1 MSVDAKLVKTLR
13 ERTGAGMM
21 DCKKALVE
29 ANGDLDAAVDHLR
42 KAGIAKAAKKSS
54 RAANEGIIFSYIH
67 PGSKL
72 GVLVELGCE
81 TDFVAKTE
89 GFNDLAASIAMQVA
103 ASNPLA
109 VDESGV
115 SQDILDK
122 EKEIFM
128 DQAKSSGKPENV
140 VEKIVEGKLNK
151 FIEDNCLVHQSFVK
165 NPDMTISQL
174 VQEAVAKLGENI
186 TINRF
191 VRFALGE
198 QSNQNMLNQSIDS
211 AKSKM
216 EQTISFVKSEIGKI
230 RTGRANTEMF
240 NNILVNYYDNETP
253 LNQVANIAA
262 LDAITISIQPFDK
275 TVIDDIEKAILES
288 DLGFNPS
295 NNGNSIMITFPPLS
309 AERRQELVK
318 VASKI
323 IEDGRIS
330 VRNIRREIIQSAKRI
345 EDEQNISEDNM
356 KTFLDNIQ
364 EVTDSFITRLNAL
377 QKEKEVEILDK

>member
-1 MSVDAKLVKTLR
+1 
-13 ERTGAGMM
+13 
-21 DCKKALVE
+21 
-29 ANGDLDAAVDHLR
+29 
-42 KAGIAKAAKKSS
+42 
-54 RAANEGIIFSYIH
+54 
-67 PGSKL
+67 
-72 GVLVELGCE
+72 
-81 TDFVAKTE
+81 
-89 GFNDLAASIAMQVA
+89 
-103 ASNPLA
+103 
-109 VDESGV
+109 
-115 SQDILDK
+115 
-122 EKEIFM
+122 
-128 DQAKSSGKPENV
+128 
-140 VEKIVEGKLNK
+140 
-151 FIEDNCLVHQSFVK
+151 
-165 NPDMTISQL
+165 
-174 VQEAVAKLGENI
+174 
-186 TINRF
+186 
-191 VRFALGE
+191 
-198 QSNQNMLNQSIDS
+198 MLNQSIDS

-356 KTFLDNIQ
+356 KTFLDDIQ
-364 EVTDSFITRLNAL
+364 EVTDSFISRLNAL
-377 QKEKEVEILDK
+377 QKEKEVEILDQ

>member
-1 MSVDAKLVKTLR
+1 
-13 ERTGAGMM
+13 
-21 DCKKALVE
+21 
-29 ANGDLDAAVDHLR
+29 
-42 KAGIAKAAKKSS
+42 
-54 RAANEGIIFSYIH
+54 
-67 PGSKL
+67 
-72 GVLVELGCE
+72 
-81 TDFVAKTE
+81 
-89 GFNDLAASIAMQVA
+89 
-103 ASNPLA
+103 
-109 VDESGV
+109 
-115 SQDILDK
+115 
-122 EKEIFM
+122 
-128 DQAKSSGKPENV
+128 
-140 VEKIVEGKLNK
+140 
-151 FIEDNCLVHQSFVK
+151 
-165 NPDMTISQL
+165 
-174 VQEAVAKLGENI
+174 
-186 TINRF
+186 
-191 VRFALGE
+191 
-198 QSNQNMLNQSIDS
+198 MLNQSIDS

-295 NNGNSIMITFPPLS
+295 NNGNSIMFTFPPLS

-323 IEDGRIS
+323 IEEGRIS

-356 KTFLDNIQ
+356 KTFLDDIQ
-364 EVTDSFITRLNAL
+364 EVTDSFITRLNVL

>member
-1 MSVDAKLVKTLR
+1 MYKR
-13 ERTGAGMM
+13 
-21 DCKKALVE
+21 
-29 ANGDLDAAVDHLR
+29 
-42 KAGIAKAAKKSS
+42 
-54 RAANEGIIFSYIH
+54 
-67 PGSKL
+67 
-72 GVLVELGCE
+72 
-81 TDFVAKTE
+81 
-89 GFNDLAASIAMQVA
+89 Q
-103 ASNPLA
+103 
-109 VDESGV
+109 
-115 SQDILDK
+115 
-122 EKEIFM
+122 
-128 DQAKSSGKPENV
+128 
-140 VEKIVEGKLNK
+140 
-151 FIEDNCLVHQSFVK
+151 
-165 NPDMTISQL
+165 
-174 VQEAVAKLGENI
+174 
-186 TINRF
+186 
-191 VRFALGE
+191 
-198 QSNQNMLNQSIDS
+198 
-211 AKSKM
+211 
-216 EQTISFVKSEIGKI
+216 GKI

-356 KTFLDNIQ
+356 KTFLDDIQ

>member
-1 MSVDAKLVKTLR
+1 
-13 ERTGAGMM
+13 
-21 DCKKALVE
+21 
-29 ANGDLDAAVDHLR
+29 
-42 KAGIAKAAKKSS
+42 
-54 RAANEGIIFSYIH
+54 
-67 PGSKL
+67 
-72 GVLVELGCE
+72 
-81 TDFVAKTE
+81 
-89 GFNDLAASIAMQVA
+89 
-103 ASNPLA
+103 
-109 VDESGV
+109 
-115 SQDILDK
+115 
-122 EKEIFM
+122 
-128 DQAKSSGKPENV
+128 
-140 VEKIVEGKLNK
+140 
-151 FIEDNCLVHQSFVK
+151 
-165 NPDMTISQL
+165 
-174 VQEAVAKLGENI
+174 
-186 TINRF
+186 
-191 VRFALGE
+191 
-198 QSNQNMLNQSIDS
+198 MLNQSIDS
-211 AKSKM
+211 AKTKM

-240 NNILVNYYDNETP
+240 NNILINYYDNETP

-275 TVIDDIEKAILES
+275 TVIDDIERAILES

-356 KTFLDNIQ
+356 KTFLDDIQ

>member
-1 MSVDAKLVKTLR
+1 
-13 ERTGAGMM
+13 
-21 DCKKALVE
+21 
-29 ANGDLDAAVDHLR
+29 
-42 KAGIAKAAKKSS
+42 
-54 RAANEGIIFSYIH
+54 
-67 PGSKL
+67 
-72 GVLVELGCE
+72 
-81 TDFVAKTE
+81 
-89 GFNDLAASIAMQVA
+89 
-103 ASNPLA
+103 
-109 VDESGV
+109 
-115 SQDILDK
+115 
-122 EKEIFM
+122 
-128 DQAKSSGKPENV
+128 
-140 VEKIVEGKLNK
+140 
-151 FIEDNCLVHQSFVK
+151 
-165 NPDMTISQL
+165 
-174 VQEAVAKLGENI
+174 
-186 TINRF
+186 
-191 VRFALGE
+191 
-198 QSNQNMLNQSIDS
+198 MLNQSIDS

-356 KTFLDNIQ
+356 KTFLDDIQ
-364 EVTDSFITRLNAL
+364 EVTDSFITRLNSL
-377 QKEKEVEILDK
+377 QKEKEAEILDK

>member
-1 MSVDAKLVKTLR
+1 
-13 ERTGAGMM
+13 
-21 DCKKALVE
+21 
-29 ANGDLDAAVDHLR
+29 
-42 KAGIAKAAKKSS
+42 
-54 RAANEGIIFSYIH
+54 
-67 PGSKL
+67 
-72 GVLVELGCE
+72 
-81 TDFVAKTE
+81 
-89 GFNDLAASIAMQVA
+89 
-103 ASNPLA
+103 
-109 VDESGV
+109 
-115 SQDILDK
+115 
-122 EKEIFM
+122 
-128 DQAKSSGKPENV
+128 
-140 VEKIVEGKLNK
+140 
-151 FIEDNCLVHQSFVK
+151 
-165 NPDMTISQL
+165 
-174 VQEAVAKLGENI
+174 
-186 TINRF
+186 
-191 VRFALGE
+191 
-198 QSNQNMLNQSIDS
+198 MLNQSIDS

-288 DLGFNPS
+288 DLGLNPS

-356 KTFLDNIQ
+356 KTFLDDIQ

-377 QKEKEVEILDK
+377 QKEKEVEILDQ

>member
-1 MSVDAKLVKTLR
+1 M
-13 ERTGAGMM
+13 
-21 DCKKALVE
+21 
-29 ANGDLDAAVDHLR
+29 LD
-42 KAGIAKAAKKSS
+42 
-54 RAANEGIIFSYIH
+54 
-67 PGSKL
+67 
-72 GVLVELGCE
+72 
-81 TDFVAKTE
+81 
-89 GFNDLAASIAMQVA
+89 
-103 ASNPLA
+103 
-109 VDESGV
+109 
-115 SQDILDK
+115 
-122 EKEIFM
+122 
-128 DQAKSSGKPENV
+128 
-140 VEKIVEGKLNK
+140 
-151 FIEDNCLVHQSFVK
+151 
-165 NPDMTISQL
+165 
-174 VQEAVAKLGENI
+174 
-186 TINRF
+186 
-191 VRFALGE
+191 
-198 QSNQNMLNQSIDS
+198 QNIDS

-275 TVIDDIEKAILES
+275 TVIDDIEKAILDS

-356 KTFLDNIQ
+356 KTFLEDIQ
-364 EVTDSFITRLNAL
+364 EVTDSFITRLNSI

>member
-1 MSVDAKLVKTLR
+1 MYKR
-13 ERTGAGMM
+13 
-21 DCKKALVE
+21 
-29 ANGDLDAAVDHLR
+29 
-42 KAGIAKAAKKSS
+42 
-54 RAANEGIIFSYIH
+54 
-67 PGSKL
+67 
-72 GVLVELGCE
+72 
-81 TDFVAKTE
+81 
-89 GFNDLAASIAMQVA
+89 Q
-103 ASNPLA
+103 
-109 VDESGV
+109 
-115 SQDILDK
+115 
-122 EKEIFM
+122 
-128 DQAKSSGKPENV
+128 
-140 VEKIVEGKLNK
+140 
-151 FIEDNCLVHQSFVK
+151 
-165 NPDMTISQL
+165 
-174 VQEAVAKLGENI
+174 
-186 TINRF
+186 
-191 VRFALGE
+191 
-198 QSNQNMLNQSIDS
+198 
-211 AKSKM
+211 
-216 EQTISFVKSEIGKI
+216 GKI

>member
-1 MSVDAKLVKTLR
+1 
-13 ERTGAGMM
+13 
-21 DCKKALVE
+21 
-29 ANGDLDAAVDHLR
+29 
-42 KAGIAKAAKKSS
+42 
-54 RAANEGIIFSYIH
+54 
-67 PGSKL
+67 
-72 GVLVELGCE
+72 
-81 TDFVAKTE
+81 
-89 GFNDLAASIAMQVA
+89 
-103 ASNPLA
+103 
-109 VDESGV
+109 
-115 SQDILDK
+115 
-122 EKEIFM
+122 
-128 DQAKSSGKPENV
+128 
-140 VEKIVEGKLNK
+140 
-151 FIEDNCLVHQSFVK
+151 
-165 NPDMTISQL
+165 
-174 VQEAVAKLGENI
+174 
-186 TINRF
+186 
-191 VRFALGE
+191 
-198 QSNQNMLNQSIDS
+198 MLNQSIDS

-216 EQTISFVKSEIGKI
+216 EQTISFVQSEIGKI
-230 RTGRANTEMF
+230 RTGRASTEMF

-356 KTFLDNIQ
+356 KTFLDDIQ
-364 EVTDSFITRLNAL
+364 EVTDTYIGRLNSL
-377 QKEKEVEILDK
+377 QKEKEEEILDK

>member
-1 MSVDAKLVKTLR
+1 
-13 ERTGAGMM
+13 
-21 DCKKALVE
+21 
-29 ANGDLDAAVDHLR
+29 
-42 KAGIAKAAKKSS
+42 
-54 RAANEGIIFSYIH
+54 
-67 PGSKL
+67 
-72 GVLVELGCE
+72 
-81 TDFVAKTE
+81 
-89 GFNDLAASIAMQVA
+89 
-103 ASNPLA
+103 
-109 VDESGV
+109 
-115 SQDILDK
+115 
-122 EKEIFM
+122 
-128 DQAKSSGKPENV
+128 
-140 VEKIVEGKLNK
+140 
-151 FIEDNCLVHQSFVK
+151 
-165 NPDMTISQL
+165 
-174 VQEAVAKLGENI
+174 
-186 TINRF
+186 
-191 VRFALGE
+191 
-198 QSNQNMLNQSIDS
+198 MLNQSIDS
-211 AKSKM
+211 AKLKM

-356 KTFLDNIQ
+356 KTFLDDIQ

>member
-1 MSVDAKLVKTLR
+1 
-13 ERTGAGMM
+13 
-21 DCKKALVE
+21 
-29 ANGDLDAAVDHLR
+29 
-42 KAGIAKAAKKSS
+42 
-54 RAANEGIIFSYIH
+54 
-67 PGSKL
+67 
-72 GVLVELGCE
+72 
-81 TDFVAKTE
+81 
-89 GFNDLAASIAMQVA
+89 
-103 ASNPLA
+103 
-109 VDESGV
+109 
-115 SQDILDK
+115 
-122 EKEIFM
+122 
-128 DQAKSSGKPENV
+128 
-140 VEKIVEGKLNK
+140 
-151 FIEDNCLVHQSFVK
+151 
-165 NPDMTISQL
+165 
-174 VQEAVAKLGENI
+174 
-186 TINRF
+186 
-191 VRFALGE
+191 
-198 QSNQNMLNQSIDS
+198 MLNQSIDS

-275 TVIDDIEKAILES
+275 TVIDDIEKAIIES

-356 KTFLDNIQ
+356 KTFLDDIQ

>member
-1 MSVDAKLVKTLR
+1 
-13 ERTGAGMM
+13 
-21 DCKKALVE
+21 
-29 ANGDLDAAVDHLR
+29 
-42 KAGIAKAAKKSS
+42 
-54 RAANEGIIFSYIH
+54 
-67 PGSKL
+67 
-72 GVLVELGCE
+72 
-81 TDFVAKTE
+81 
-89 GFNDLAASIAMQVA
+89 
-103 ASNPLA
+103 
-109 VDESGV
+109 
-115 SQDILDK
+115 
-122 EKEIFM
+122 
-128 DQAKSSGKPENV
+128 
-140 VEKIVEGKLNK
+140 
-151 FIEDNCLVHQSFVK
+151 
-165 NPDMTISQL
+165 
-174 VQEAVAKLGENI
+174 
-186 TINRF
+186 
-191 VRFALGE
+191 
-198 QSNQNMLNQSIDS
+198 MLNQSIDS

-364 EVTDSFITRLNAL
+364 EVTDSFISRLNVL
-377 QKEKEVEILDK
+377 KKEKEVEILDK

>member
-1 MSVDAKLVKTLR
+1 
-13 ERTGAGMM
+13 
-21 DCKKALVE
+21 
-29 ANGDLDAAVDHLR
+29 
-42 KAGIAKAAKKSS
+42 
-54 RAANEGIIFSYIH
+54 
-67 PGSKL
+67 
-72 GVLVELGCE
+72 
-81 TDFVAKTE
+81 
-89 GFNDLAASIAMQVA
+89 
-103 ASNPLA
+103 
-109 VDESGV
+109 
-115 SQDILDK
+115 
-122 EKEIFM
+122 
-128 DQAKSSGKPENV
+128 
-140 VEKIVEGKLNK
+140 
-151 FIEDNCLVHQSFVK
+151 
-165 NPDMTISQL
+165 
-174 VQEAVAKLGENI
+174 
-186 TINRF
+186 
-191 VRFALGE
+191 
-198 QSNQNMLNQSIDS
+198 MLNQSIDS

-216 EQTISFVKSEIGKI
+216 EQTISFVQSEISKI

-364 EVTDSFITRLNAL
+364 EVTDSFISRLNVL

>member
-1 MSVDAKLVKTLR
+1 
-13 ERTGAGMM
+13 
-21 DCKKALVE
+21 
-29 ANGDLDAAVDHLR
+29 
-42 KAGIAKAAKKSS
+42 
-54 RAANEGIIFSYIH
+54 
-67 PGSKL
+67 
-72 GVLVELGCE
+72 
-81 TDFVAKTE
+81 
-89 GFNDLAASIAMQVA
+89 
-103 ASNPLA
+103 
-109 VDESGV
+109 
-115 SQDILDK
+115 
-122 EKEIFM
+122 
-128 DQAKSSGKPENV
+128 
-140 VEKIVEGKLNK
+140 
-151 FIEDNCLVHQSFVK
+151 
-165 NPDMTISQL
+165 
-174 VQEAVAKLGENI
+174 
-186 TINRF
+186 
-191 VRFALGE
+191 
-198 QSNQNMLNQSIDS
+198 MLNQSIDS

-230 RTGRANTEMF
+230 RTGRASTEMF

-356 KTFLDNIQ
+356 KTFLDDIQ
-364 EVTDSFITRLNAL
+364 EVTDTYIGRLNSL
-377 QKEKEVEILDK
+377 QKEKEAEILDK

>member
-1 MSVDAKLVKTLR
+1 
-13 ERTGAGMM
+13 
-21 DCKKALVE
+21 
-29 ANGDLDAAVDHLR
+29 
-42 KAGIAKAAKKSS
+42 
-54 RAANEGIIFSYIH
+54 
-67 PGSKL
+67 
-72 GVLVELGCE
+72 
-81 TDFVAKTE
+81 
-89 GFNDLAASIAMQVA
+89 
-103 ASNPLA
+103 
-109 VDESGV
+109 
-115 SQDILDK
+115 
-122 EKEIFM
+122 
-128 DQAKSSGKPENV
+128 
-140 VEKIVEGKLNK
+140 
-151 FIEDNCLVHQSFVK
+151 
-165 NPDMTISQL
+165 
-174 VQEAVAKLGENI
+174 
-186 TINRF
+186 
-191 VRFALGE
+191 
-198 QSNQNMLNQSIDS
+198 MLNQSIDS

-356 KTFLDNIQ
+356 KTFLDDIQ
-364 EVTDSFITRLNAL
+364 EVTDTYISRLNSL
-377 QKEKEVEILDK
+377 QKEKEAEILDK

>member
-1 MSVDAKLVKTLR
+1 
-13 ERTGAGMM
+13 
-21 DCKKALVE
+21 
-29 ANGDLDAAVDHLR
+29 
-42 KAGIAKAAKKSS
+42 
-54 RAANEGIIFSYIH
+54 
-67 PGSKL
+67 
-72 GVLVELGCE
+72 
-81 TDFVAKTE
+81 
-89 GFNDLAASIAMQVA
+89 
-103 ASNPLA
+103 
-109 VDESGV
+109 
-115 SQDILDK
+115 
-122 EKEIFM
+122 
-128 DQAKSSGKPENV
+128 
-140 VEKIVEGKLNK
+140 
-151 FIEDNCLVHQSFVK
+151 
-165 NPDMTISQL
+165 
-174 VQEAVAKLGENI
+174 
-186 TINRF
+186 
-191 VRFALGE
+191 
-198 QSNQNMLNQSIDS
+198 MLNQSIDS

-275 TVIDDIEKAILES
+275 TFIDDIEKAILES

-356 KTFLDNIQ
+356 KTFLDDIQ

>member
-1 MSVDAKLVKTLR
+1 M
-13 ERTGAGMM
+13 
-21 DCKKALVE
+21 
-29 ANGDLDAAVDHLR
+29 LD
-42 KAGIAKAAKKSS
+42 
-54 RAANEGIIFSYIH
+54 
-67 PGSKL
+67 
-72 GVLVELGCE
+72 
-81 TDFVAKTE
+81 
-89 GFNDLAASIAMQVA
+89 
-103 ASNPLA
+103 
-109 VDESGV
+109 
-115 SQDILDK
+115 
-122 EKEIFM
+122 
-128 DQAKSSGKPENV
+128 
-140 VEKIVEGKLNK
+140 
-151 FIEDNCLVHQSFVK
+151 
-165 NPDMTISQL
+165 
-174 VQEAVAKLGENI
+174 
-186 TINRF
+186 
-191 VRFALGE
+191 
-198 QSNQNMLNQSIDS
+198 QNIDS

-356 KTFLDNIQ
+356 KTFLDDIQ
-364 EVTDSFITRLNAL
+364 EVTDSFISKLNSL
-377 QKEKEVEILDK
+377 QKEKEIEILDK

>member
-1 MSVDAKLVKTLR
+1 
-13 ERTGAGMM
+13 
-21 DCKKALVE
+21 
-29 ANGDLDAAVDHLR
+29 
-42 KAGIAKAAKKSS
+42 
-54 RAANEGIIFSYIH
+54 
-67 PGSKL
+67 
-72 GVLVELGCE
+72 
-81 TDFVAKTE
+81 
-89 GFNDLAASIAMQVA
+89 
-103 ASNPLA
+103 
-109 VDESGV
+109 
-115 SQDILDK
+115 
-122 EKEIFM
+122 
-128 DQAKSSGKPENV
+128 
-140 VEKIVEGKLNK
+140 
-151 FIEDNCLVHQSFVK
+151 
-165 NPDMTISQL
+165 
-174 VQEAVAKLGENI
+174 
-186 TINRF
+186 
-191 VRFALGE
+191 
-198 QSNQNMLNQSIDS
+198 MLNQSIDS

-309 AERRQELVK
+309 AERRLELVK

-356 KTFLDNIQ
+356 KTFLDDIQ
-364 EVTDSFITRLNAL
+364 EVTDTYISRHNSL
-377 QKEKEVEILDK
+377 QKEKEAQILDK

>member
-1 MSVDAKLVKTLR
+1 
-13 ERTGAGMM
+13 
-21 DCKKALVE
+21 
-29 ANGDLDAAVDHLR
+29 
-42 KAGIAKAAKKSS
+42 
-54 RAANEGIIFSYIH
+54 
-67 PGSKL
+67 
-72 GVLVELGCE
+72 
-81 TDFVAKTE
+81 
-89 GFNDLAASIAMQVA
+89 
-103 ASNPLA
+103 
-109 VDESGV
+109 
-115 SQDILDK
+115 
-122 EKEIFM
+122 
-128 DQAKSSGKPENV
+128 
-140 VEKIVEGKLNK
+140 
-151 FIEDNCLVHQSFVK
+151 
-165 NPDMTISQL
+165 
-174 VQEAVAKLGENI
+174 
-186 TINRF
+186 
-191 VRFALGE
+191 
-198 QSNQNMLNQSIDS
+198 MLNQSIDS

-253 LNQVANIAA
+253 LNQIANIAA

-356 KTFLDNIQ
+356 KTFLDDIQ
-364 EVTDSFITRLNAL
+364 EVTDSFITRLNSL
-377 QKEKEVEILDK
+377 QKEKEVEILDQ

>member
-1 MSVDAKLVKTLR
+1 
-13 ERTGAGMM
+13 
-21 DCKKALVE
+21 
-29 ANGDLDAAVDHLR
+29 
-42 KAGIAKAAKKSS
+42 
-54 RAANEGIIFSYIH
+54 
-67 PGSKL
+67 
-72 GVLVELGCE
+72 
-81 TDFVAKTE
+81 
-89 GFNDLAASIAMQVA
+89 
-103 ASNPLA
+103 
-109 VDESGV
+109 
-115 SQDILDK
+115 
-122 EKEIFM
+122 
-128 DQAKSSGKPENV
+128 
-140 VEKIVEGKLNK
+140 
-151 FIEDNCLVHQSFVK
+151 
-165 NPDMTISQL
+165 
-174 VQEAVAKLGENI
+174 
-186 TINRF
+186 
-191 VRFALGE
+191 
-198 QSNQNMLNQSIDS
+198 MLNQSIDS

>member
-1 MSVDAKLVKTLR
+1 
-13 ERTGAGMM
+13 
-21 DCKKALVE
+21 
-29 ANGDLDAAVDHLR
+29 
-42 KAGIAKAAKKSS
+42 
-54 RAANEGIIFSYIH
+54 
-67 PGSKL
+67 
-72 GVLVELGCE
+72 
-81 TDFVAKTE
+81 
-89 GFNDLAASIAMQVA
+89 
-103 ASNPLA
+103 
-109 VDESGV
+109 
-115 SQDILDK
+115 
-122 EKEIFM
+122 
-128 DQAKSSGKPENV
+128 
-140 VEKIVEGKLNK
+140 
-151 FIEDNCLVHQSFVK
+151 
-165 NPDMTISQL
+165 
-174 VQEAVAKLGENI
+174 
-186 TINRF
+186 
-191 VRFALGE
+191 
-198 QSNQNMLNQSIDS
+198 MLNQSIDS

-275 TVIDDIEKAILES
+275 TVIDNIEKAILDS

-356 KTFLDNIQ
+356 KTFLDEIQ

>member
-1 MSVDAKLVKTLR
+1 
-13 ERTGAGMM
+13 
-21 DCKKALVE
+21 
-29 ANGDLDAAVDHLR
+29 
-42 KAGIAKAAKKSS
+42 
-54 RAANEGIIFSYIH
+54 
-67 PGSKL
+67 
-72 GVLVELGCE
+72 
-81 TDFVAKTE
+81 
-89 GFNDLAASIAMQVA
+89 
-103 ASNPLA
+103 
-109 VDESGV
+109 
-115 SQDILDK
+115 
-122 EKEIFM
+122 
-128 DQAKSSGKPENV
+128 
-140 VEKIVEGKLNK
+140 
-151 FIEDNCLVHQSFVK
+151 
-165 NPDMTISQL
+165 
-174 VQEAVAKLGENI
+174 
-186 TINRF
+186 
-191 VRFALGE
+191 
-198 QSNQNMLNQSIDS
+198 MLNQSIDS

-275 TVIDDIEKAILES
+275 TVIDDIEKAILDS

-356 KTFLDNIQ
+356 KTFLDDIQ
-364 EVTDSFITRLNAL
+364 EVTDSFVTRLNVL

>member
-1 MSVDAKLVKTLR
+1 
-13 ERTGAGMM
+13 
-21 DCKKALVE
+21 
-29 ANGDLDAAVDHLR
+29 
-42 KAGIAKAAKKSS
+42 
-54 RAANEGIIFSYIH
+54 
-67 PGSKL
+67 
-72 GVLVELGCE
+72 
-81 TDFVAKTE
+81 
-89 GFNDLAASIAMQVA
+89 
-103 ASNPLA
+103 
-109 VDESGV
+109 
-115 SQDILDK
+115 
-122 EKEIFM
+122 
-128 DQAKSSGKPENV
+128 
-140 VEKIVEGKLNK
+140 
-151 FIEDNCLVHQSFVK
+151 
-165 NPDMTISQL
+165 
-174 VQEAVAKLGENI
+174 
-186 TINRF
+186 
-191 VRFALGE
+191 
-198 QSNQNMLNQSIDS
+198 MLNQSIDS

-262 LDAITISIQPFDK
+262 LDVITISIQPFDK

-356 KTFLDNIQ
+356 KTFLDDIQ
-364 EVTDSFITRLNAL
+364 EVTDSFITRLNSI

>member
-1 MSVDAKLVKTLR
+1 
-13 ERTGAGMM
+13 
-21 DCKKALVE
+21 
-29 ANGDLDAAVDHLR
+29 
-42 KAGIAKAAKKSS
+42 
-54 RAANEGIIFSYIH
+54 
-67 PGSKL
+67 
-72 GVLVELGCE
+72 
-81 TDFVAKTE
+81 
-89 GFNDLAASIAMQVA
+89 
-103 ASNPLA
+103 
-109 VDESGV
+109 
-115 SQDILDK
+115 
-122 EKEIFM
+122 
-128 DQAKSSGKPENV
+128 
-140 VEKIVEGKLNK
+140 
-151 FIEDNCLVHQSFVK
+151 
-165 NPDMTISQL
+165 
-174 VQEAVAKLGENI
+174 
-186 TINRF
+186 
-191 VRFALGE
+191 
-198 QSNQNMLNQSIDS
+198 MLNQSIDS

-230 RTGRANTEMF
+230 RTGRASTEMF

-295 NNGNSIMITFPPLS
+295 NYGNSIMITFPPLS

-356 KTFLDNIQ
+356 KTFLDDIQ
-364 EVTDSFITRLNAL
+364 EVTDTYIGRLNSL
-377 QKEKEVEILDK
+377 QKEKEEEILDK

>member
-1 MSVDAKLVKTLR
+1 
-13 ERTGAGMM
+13 
-21 DCKKALVE
+21 
-29 ANGDLDAAVDHLR
+29 
-42 KAGIAKAAKKSS
+42 
-54 RAANEGIIFSYIH
+54 
-67 PGSKL
+67 
-72 GVLVELGCE
+72 
-81 TDFVAKTE
+81 
-89 GFNDLAASIAMQVA
+89 
-103 ASNPLA
+103 
-109 VDESGV
+109 
-115 SQDILDK
+115 
-122 EKEIFM
+122 
-128 DQAKSSGKPENV
+128 
-140 VEKIVEGKLNK
+140 
-151 FIEDNCLVHQSFVK
+151 
-165 NPDMTISQL
+165 
-174 VQEAVAKLGENI
+174 
-186 TINRF
+186 
-191 VRFALGE
+191 
-198 QSNQNMLNQSIDS
+198 MLNQSIDS

-240 NNILVNYYDNETP
+240 NNILVNYYDNDTP

-356 KTFLDNIQ
+356 KTFLDDIQ
-364 EVTDSFITRLNAL
+364 EVTDTFISRLNSL

>member
-1 MSVDAKLVKTLR
+1 
-13 ERTGAGMM
+13 
-21 DCKKALVE
+21 
-29 ANGDLDAAVDHLR
+29 
-42 KAGIAKAAKKSS
+42 
-54 RAANEGIIFSYIH
+54 
-67 PGSKL
+67 
-72 GVLVELGCE
+72 
-81 TDFVAKTE
+81 
-89 GFNDLAASIAMQVA
+89 
-103 ASNPLA
+103 
-109 VDESGV
+109 
-115 SQDILDK
+115 
-122 EKEIFM
+122 
-128 DQAKSSGKPENV
+128 
-140 VEKIVEGKLNK
+140 
-151 FIEDNCLVHQSFVK
+151 
-165 NPDMTISQL
+165 
-174 VQEAVAKLGENI
+174 
-186 TINRF
+186 
-191 VRFALGE
+191 
-198 QSNQNMLNQSIDS
+198 MLNQSIDS

-216 EQTISFVKSEIGKI
+216 EQAISFVKSEIGKI

-330 VRNIRREIIQSAKRI
+330 VRNVRRDIIQSAKRI

-356 KTFLDNIQ
+356 KTFLDDIQ

>member
-1 MSVDAKLVKTLR
+1 
-13 ERTGAGMM
+13 
-21 DCKKALVE
+21 
-29 ANGDLDAAVDHLR
+29 
-42 KAGIAKAAKKSS
+42 
-54 RAANEGIIFSYIH
+54 
-67 PGSKL
+67 
-72 GVLVELGCE
+72 
-81 TDFVAKTE
+81 
-89 GFNDLAASIAMQVA
+89 
-103 ASNPLA
+103 
-109 VDESGV
+109 
-115 SQDILDK
+115 
-122 EKEIFM
+122 
-128 DQAKSSGKPENV
+128 
-140 VEKIVEGKLNK
+140 
-151 FIEDNCLVHQSFVK
+151 
-165 NPDMTISQL
+165 
-174 VQEAVAKLGENI
+174 
-186 TINRF
+186 
-191 VRFALGE
+191 
-198 QSNQNMLNQSIDS
+198 MLNQSIDS

-262 LDAITISIQPFDK
+262 IDAITISIQPFDK

-309 AERRQELVK
+309 ADRRQELVK

-356 KTFLDNIQ
+356 KTFLDDIQ
-364 EVTDSFITRLNAL
+364 EVTDSFITRLNSL

>member
-1 MSVDAKLVKTLR
+1 
-13 ERTGAGMM
+13 
-21 DCKKALVE
+21 
-29 ANGDLDAAVDHLR
+29 
-42 KAGIAKAAKKSS
+42 
-54 RAANEGIIFSYIH
+54 
-67 PGSKL
+67 
-72 GVLVELGCE
+72 
-81 TDFVAKTE
+81 
-89 GFNDLAASIAMQVA
+89 
-103 ASNPLA
+103 
-109 VDESGV
+109 
-115 SQDILDK
+115 
-122 EKEIFM
+122 
-128 DQAKSSGKPENV
+128 
-140 VEKIVEGKLNK
+140 
-151 FIEDNCLVHQSFVK
+151 
-165 NPDMTISQL
+165 
-174 VQEAVAKLGENI
+174 
-186 TINRF
+186 
-191 VRFALGE
+191 
-198 QSNQNMLNQSIDS
+198 MLNQSIDS

-253 LNQVANIAA
+253 LNQLANIAA

-356 KTFLDNIQ
+356 KTFLDDIQ